1 MATLRV
7 SNINEME
14 AEVANCHGTHL
25 LNTNWYAACTT
36 LARLTGVRSVAATAL
51 QPSPEPNAL
60 KCYQGKV
67 QELTD
72 VIASHSLR
80 FRQIALRRLSN
91 AADADDAVQ
100 DALLSAWKHLDQFR
114 GQAKIS
120 TWLTTIV
127 INSARMRLRRRLP
140 SVQLTS
146 DENHGP
152 RDLALEEVATDPRP
166 SPEEAYRKREIAET
180 LALAISRLS
189 PALHITF
196 RLRDVDGLSIRET
209 AHPLARSAH
218 GNRKGT
224 TCKSPPEA

>member
-51 QPSPEPNAL
+51 QPSPEPNAV

-140 SVQLTS
+140 SVQLSRMKTT
-146 DENHGP
+146 G
-152 RDLALEEVATDPRP
+152 RG
-166 SPEEAYRKREIAET
+166 
-180 LALAISRLS
+180 ISLWK
-189 PALHITF
+189 
-196 RLRDVDGLSIRET
+196 RLRRTPDPAQKKHIASEKLRK
-209 AHPLARSAH
+209 HWRLRSQVYRLH
-218 GNRKGT
+218 CT
-224 TCKSPPEA
+224 